1 MASAKN
7 LQIMTLLK
15 VLQSSFLR
23 DSVGAPRP
31 AHFRTKCSTG
41 GNAKNRKH
49 IVDSHHLVSFSRAF
63 SMKISGRVLYVLGS
77 HWGILV
83 PSGPGESRQQCHHP
97 CWTGWFTV
105 PGQPPATHWKEE
117 GGVLSP
123 RCGNGVVKVD
133 GKQKT

>member
-23 DSVGAPRP
+23 RSVGAPIS

-49 IVDSHHLVSFSRAF
+49 IVDSHHLVSFRRAF
-63 SMKISGRVLYVLGS
+63 SMKISDRVWYVLCS
-77 HWGILV
+77 HWGVLV
-83 PSGPGESRQQCHHP
+83 PSGPGESRQQLSSPLFDRLVHRPRPALQPH
-97 CWTGWFTV
+97 TG
-105 PGQPPATHWKEE
+105 KKK
-117 GGVLSP
+117 GGSFLL
-123 RCGNGVVKVD
+123 GVEMER
-133 GKQKT
+133 